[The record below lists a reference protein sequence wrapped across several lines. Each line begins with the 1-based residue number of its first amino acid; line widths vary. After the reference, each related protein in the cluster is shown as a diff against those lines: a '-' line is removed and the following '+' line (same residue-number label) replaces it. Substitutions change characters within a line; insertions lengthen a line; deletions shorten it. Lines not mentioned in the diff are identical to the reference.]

1 MTEFRIFGNDKTLPE
16 GGNDNAYRNYYRN
29 LKKKVKTQATGKGDR
44 HVACLLTN
52 QGKIKDK
59 EKKMNGKATF
69 RKNGGS
75 AMKNTYERLNNGK
88 STFLPLPDLPKIP
101 LPL

>member
-1 MTEFRIFGNDKTLPE
+1 
-16 GGNDNAYRNYYRN
+16 
-29 LKKKVKTQATGKGDR
+29 
-44 HVACLLTN
+44 
-52 QGKIKDK
+52 
-59 EKKMNGKATF
+59 MNGKATF

-101 LPL
+101 LPLPLPIPGWPTRR